1 MELEFQREKHI
12 EYLLALDKSKDLE
25 SIGMFLRNHLKVA
38 GGYWCL
44 TSLEL
49 LQVPLP
55 KDKKEELIAL
65 FASCQNADGGCGGN
79 VGHDSH
85 ITSTHYVVLV
95 LAQWNALDKIN
106 IDGIVSY
113 IKSMENS
120 DVNPPLSRAA
130 SQETSTARSTPD
142 SATVPFL
149 A

>member
-1 MELEFQREKHI
+1 MELEFQREKHV

-49 LQVPLP
+49 LQIALP
-55 KDKKEELIAL
+55 KEKKEELVSL

-95 LAQWNALDKIN
+95 LAQWNALDRIN
-106 IDGIVSY
+106 LDSIVSY
-113 IKSMENS
+113 IKSMQNN
-120 DVNPPLSRAA
+120 DVLSALHRGA
-130 SQETSTARSTPD
+130 SLATSTVR
-142 SATVPFL
+142 
-149 A
+149 